1 MTATKALA
9 LIAAA
14 ATVAALLPSCT
25 RVVTDAR
32 AVAGEEPI
40 ADVSDEN
47 LCTPVDAPLA
57 VIPSDPGEPVL
68 KIPQPPGWERF
79 TEMDSEIVRYAMRND
94 SLGAVAVVTAE
105 SMAGVGDPEDA
116 FEGVRE
122 GISELLG
129 PTATLDVTR
138 LEHCGLPAETMPFVN
153 PGIGQ
158 SGAMPTESLSVVMVD
173 DGSTH
178 IVSVQAATKM
188 PDDPVAARDVDTII
202 TGFQI
207 LPPSAG

>member
-1 MTATKALA
+1 MTCAKALA
-9 LIAAA
+9 VIAA
-14 ATVAALLPSCT
+14 ATVALLVPSCT
-25 RVVTDAR
+25 RVIENAH
-32 AVAGEEPI
+32 AVAADEPI

-47 LCTPVDAPLA
+47 PCTPVDAPLA
-57 VIPSDPGEPVL
+57 IIPTDAGEPVL
-68 KIPQPPGWERF
+68 KIPRPTGWERF
-79 TEMDSEIVRYAMRND
+79 TEMDSQIVRYAMRND

-105 SMAGVGDPEDA
+105 SIAGVGDPEDA
-116 FEGVRE
+116 FEGVHQ

-129 PTATLDVTR
+129 PAVTLDVTK

-173 DGSTH
+173 EGSTH
-178 IVSVQAATKM
+178 IVSVQVATKM
-188 PDDPVAARDVDTII
+188 PDDPVAAHDVDTII

-207 LPPSAG
+207 LPPSAS